1 MIIVYEE
8 LRKTVKIWLTYPL
21 VLVFWTI
28 FPIMWVIPFIFQG
41 KAFVGALSSQAFADL
56 TGTGQYIP
64 FVIIGAVVSTY
75 MFSALYGIGN
85 AFREESY
92 WGTLEYLIGS
102 PASKGF
108 ILLGKALS
116 EGIFSTFFALSQLLF
131 AIFLFGVKITLTKI
145 LPILLIMSFLLL
157 ALYGLGIGLAGLTL
171 LIKESRGIIHSLD
184 DILYLFSP
192 IRYPVEVNPITKFVS
207 LFIPLTYALIA
218 IRGIL
223 LLNKPFHL
231 LITEMVALLLLDIGF
246 LFFGFYT
253 FNTLERK
260 VRQTGTIG
268 HH

>member
-8 LRKTVKIWLTYPL
+8 LRKTMKIWLTYPL
-21 VLVFWTI
+21 ALVFWTI
-28 FPIMWVIPFIFQG
+28 FPILWVIPFIFQG
-41 KAFVGALSSQAFADL
+41 KAFVGALSSRAFAEL

-85 AFREESY
+85 AFRAESY

-102 PASKGF
+102 PAQKGF
-108 ILLGKALS
+108 ILLGKVIT
-116 EGIFSTFFALSQLLF
+116 EGIFSTFFAISQFLIAL
-131 AIFLFGVKITLTKI
+131 FLFGIELSLHKI
-145 LPILLIMSFLLL
+145 LPILLIMAFLLL

-184 DILYLFSP
+184 NILYLFSP
-192 IRYPVEVNPITKFVS
+192 IRYPVEVNPITKIVS

-218 IRGIL
+218 IRGIV

-231 LITEMVALLLLDIGF
+231 LITQVIVLFLLDIAF

-253 FNTLERK
+253 FNTLEKK
-260 VRQTGTIG
+260 VRMKGTIG
-268 HH
+268 HY

>member
-8 LRKTVKIWLTYPL
+8 LRKTLKIWLTYPL
-21 VLVFWTI
+21 ALFFWTI

-41 KAFVGALSSQAFADL
+41 QAFVGALSSKAFADL

-85 AFREESY
+85 AFRMEAY

-102 PASKGF
+102 PAQKGF
-108 ILLGKALS
+108 ILLGKAIS
-116 EGIFSTFFALSQLLF
+116 EGIFSTLFAFSQL
-131 AIFLFGVKITLTKI
+131 AIAVFLFGVELTITKVF
-145 LPILLIMSFLLL
+145 PILLIMTFLLL

-184 DILYLFSP
+184 NILYLFSP
-192 IRYPVEVNPITKFVS
+192 IRYPVEVNPITRIVS

-218 IRGIL
+218 IRGIV

-231 LITEMVALLLLDIGF
+231 LISQVVILFLLDIAF
-246 LFFGFYT
+246 LAFGFYT
-253 FNTLERK
+253 FNTLEKK
-260 VRQTGTIG
+260 VRTAGTIG